1 MVKDTYETL
10 RDVTSRAELE
20 EHFGQAFVQQLEL
33 QVLQR
38 QQLLRSLS
46 IRGQVAE
53 HAPPVLQVVPAAA
66 AEEQGQASQVEV
78 SVAGASVAVPCAAL
92 KAGLAWPPC
101 VQPDRREAHLS
112 AAEFEQV
119 FGMSYAAYLD
129 QPAWKQ
135 LQLKKR
141 HGLF

>member
-1 MVKDTYETL
+1 M

-78 SVAGASVAVPCAAL
+78 SVSGEHGAAL
-92 KAGLAWPPC
+92 AAMELCEYSRNRRLSGL
-101 VQPDRREAHLS
+101 VH
-112 AAEFEQV
+112 
-119 FGMSYAAYLD
+119 
-129 QPAWKQ
+129 
-135 LQLKKR
+135 
-141 HGLF
+141 

>member
-1 MVKDTYETL
+1 M
-10 RDVTSRAELE
+10 
-20 EHFGQAFVQQLEL
+20 
-33 QVLQR
+33 
-38 QQLLRSLS
+38 
-46 IRGQVAE
+46 
-53 HAPPVLQVVPAAA
+53 
-66 AEEQGQASQVEV
+66 
-78 SVAGASVAVPCAAL
+78 AVPYAAL
-92 KAGLAWPPC
+92 KAGLALPPC